1 MKSKITQT
9 DAVNQVGLYK
19 SHNNEITII
28 TDPRESMAKYIRE
41 GDLEKAVDI
50 LSDIYKL
57 AESMHPLYPLY
68 SYKPIKIGGGI
79 HFEHIPANEAVAKSN
94 PISYKGSLTLKS
106 KDFLEGET
114 VSEYMWRKYYSQ
126 ETIDIDVKY
135 LETWIGETLIE
146 NSLGIEQTALKDGK
160 WSIVPS
166 NLPAPIKSK
175 LVFIEG
181 GNEIVVLD
189 YLEIGVVGTDST
201 TGDIIIGNLNQ
212 LKCPIN
218 ISFVIP
224 KSFSLEDILKTPTK
238 FKFKIREEFLGKVFA
253 EKTLQ
258 LFIYSVLK
266 NLRME
271 LIDIERQKMLFSAS
285 QITFEDLGELEEVKE
300 RMNFLDV
307 LYRIEKYFNV
317 ELTLPEKITDED
329 DENIE
334 ILLSV
339 VEEKEV
345 IRTFK
350 DLSLNI
356 NEKQALELLVND
368 IKESAFMLTATI
380 IKEIELLGV
389 KFPKLNGD
397 YKIEN
402 IATKFPG
409 KVKKKLEA
417 FDEGDIVK
425 VQFKPGTRNEIITK
439 YYL

>member
-1 MKSKITQT
+1 
-9 DAVNQVGLYK
+9 
-19 SHNNEITII
+19 
-28 TDPRESMAKYIRE
+28 
-41 GDLEKAVDI
+41 
-50 LSDIYKL
+50 
-57 AESMHPLYPLY
+57 
-68 SYKPIKIGGGI
+68 
-79 HFEHIPANEAVAKSN
+79 
-94 PISYKGSLTLKS
+94 
-106 KDFLEGET
+106 
-114 VSEYMWRKYYSQ
+114 
-126 ETIDIDVKY
+126 
-135 LETWIGETLIE
+135 
-146 NSLGIEQTALKDGK
+146 
-160 WSIVPS
+160 
-166 NLPAPIKSK
+166 
-175 LVFIEG
+175 
-181 GNEIVVLD
+181 
-189 YLEIGVVGTDST
+189 
-201 TGDIIIGNLNQ
+201 
-212 LKCPIN
+212 
-218 ISFVIP
+218 
-224 KSFSLEDILKTPTK
+224 
-238 FKFKIREEFLGKVFA
+238 
-253 EKTLQ
+253 
-258 LFIYSVLK
+258 
-266 NLRME
+266 ME

-380 IKEIELLGV
+380 IKEIELFGV